1 MKRSTSLAATRSNTS
16 NPETRAAPVNPTY
29 AAALELH
36 DAGFDDEELAQRIG
50 VDPAAVPAL
59 LELAR
64 AKLASRP

>member
-1 MKRSTSLAATRSNTS
+1 M
-16 NPETRAAPVNPTY
+16 NPTY